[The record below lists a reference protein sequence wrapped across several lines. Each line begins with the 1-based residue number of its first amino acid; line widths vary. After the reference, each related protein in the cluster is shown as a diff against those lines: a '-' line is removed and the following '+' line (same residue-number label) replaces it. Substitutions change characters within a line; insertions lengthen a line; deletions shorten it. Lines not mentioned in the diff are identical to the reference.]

1 MVTATLFL
9 VVAIIHL
16 LRIIFGW
23 SVEIGGLSI
32 PFWASWLDVLVACS
46 RIPRL
51 HAEQVAQR
59 GRPPVATNRSTM
71 PLPWGGQFENH
82 RAVPWILTSFK
93 EHRSS
98 RMDPILHVSC
108 APEPNAE
115 RIIGDG
121 LNAFNDATVG
131 YADRVT
137 LHVLVSDPDSGKIVG
152 GITGRTSLGLMF
164 IDLVYLPEI
173 LRGRDIGARM
183 MALAEEEARRRGCRA
198 GVRSASRHRGS
209 ISVSADAYLVKSPAI
224 HREPAVSFLPNIFA
238 EAVKPVALR
247 CSQRASLNP
256 LTETPQTAPAQ
267 RRRSRFRS
275 KPGMSQTKR

>member
-1 MVTATLFL
+1 LDARRKGRPIEPKNLYDGHCHAVYRRGDNAP
-9 VVAIIHL
+9 AADHL
-16 LRIIFGW
+16 RMAGGDRRLEH
-23 SVEIGGLSI
+23 SVLGELAGRSCGR
-32 PFWASWLDVLVACS
+32 CS
-46 RIPRL
+46 RVLRL
-51 HAEQVAQR
+51 HAEAVAQR

-71 PLPWGGQFENH
+71 PLRRGGQFENH

-108 APEPNAE
+108 APEPDAD

-121 LNAFNDATVG
+121 LSAFNDATVG
-131 YADRVT
+131 YADRVP

-198 GVRSASRHRGS
+198 GVLYT
-209 ISVSADAYLVKSPAI
+209 IS
-224 HREPAVSFLPNIFA
+224 F
-238 EAVKPVALR
+238 
-247 CSQRASLNP
+247 Q
-256 LTETPQTAPAQ
+256 APG
-267 RRRSRFRS
+267 FY
-275 KPGMSQTKR
+275 KRLG